1 MYIYTVYRLVKK
13 EVDNRSLNSYMTPK
27 LEIAL
32 FDDTTFKLRLPL
44 LRRNIGVLVS
54 GGLDSALLYY
64 IAKSLEMQ
72 DDRYKVIPYTLERAD
87 SSKRHAQP
95 VIDYVH
101 DKLNIDRL
109 ATRYIP
115 ITQTDSDAQV
125 TEGIRKLL
133 EEKLSL
139 VYVGIITTL
148 PEHALHGVGSPYF
161 PIDSELVNYPLKQLT
176 KDHVVDMII
185 KLGIDELFTL
195 THSCVYDTVGRCN
208 KCNRCNERD
217 WAFTQLGLIDPGTK

>member
-1 MYIYTVYRLVKK
+1 
-13 EVDNRSLNSYMTPK
+13 MTPK
-27 LEIAL
+27 LEISL
-32 FDDTTFKLRLPL
+32 FDGTTFKLQLPL

-64 IAKSLEMQ
+64 LAKSLEIQ
-72 DDRYKVIPYTLERAD
+72 DARYKVIPYTLNRD
-87 SSKRHAQP
+87 DGSKNHAQL

-101 DKLNIDRL
+101 DKLNIERL
-109 ATRYIP
+109 STIYMP
-115 ITQTDSDAQV
+115 ILQTDSNAQV
-125 TEGIRKLL
+125 TEGISKLL
-133 EEKLSL
+133 KEKLSL

-148 PEHALHGVGSPYF
+148 PKHALHGVGSPYF
-161 PIDSELVNYPLKQLT
+161 PADYELVNYPLKHLT

-185 KLGIDELFTL
+185 KLGIDKLFEL

-217 WAFTQLGLIDPGTK
+217 WAFNQLGLIDPGTT

>member
-1 MYIYTVYRLVKK
+1 
-13 EVDNRSLNSYMTPK
+13 MTPK
-27 LEIAL
+27 LEISL
-32 FDDTTFKLRLPL
+32 FDDTNFKLRLPL

-64 IAKSLEMQ
+64 IAKSLEIQ
-72 DDRYKVIPYTLERAD
+72 DNRYKVIPYTLERDD
-87 SSKRHAQP
+87 SSKSHAQP

-101 DKLNIDRL
+101 DKLNIGRL
-109 ATRYIP
+109 DTRYIP
-115 ITQTDSDAQV
+115 ITQTDSDTQV

-133 EEKLSL
+133 KEKLSL

-148 PEHALHGVGSPYF
+148 PEHALHGVRPPYF
-161 PIDSELVNYPLKQLT
+161 PVDYELVNYPLKQLT

-185 KLGIDELFTL
+185 KLGIDKLFEL

-208 KCNRCNERD
+208 KCNRCNERA